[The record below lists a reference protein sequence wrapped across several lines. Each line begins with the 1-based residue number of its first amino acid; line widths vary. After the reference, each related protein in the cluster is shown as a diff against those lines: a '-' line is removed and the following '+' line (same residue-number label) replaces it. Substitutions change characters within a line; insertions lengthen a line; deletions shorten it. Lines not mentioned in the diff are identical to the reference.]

1 MSQQLLKTD
10 DAEEKATAVASNTES
25 LYLQDT
31 YLLEASAC
39 IVRVSEEIQSKH
51 GKHCVAVDR
60 TVFHPQGGGQP

>member
-10 DAEEKATAVASNTES
+10 DAEEAASDAASSTES

-31 YLLEASAC
+31 YLLETSAR
-39 IVRVSEEIQSKH
+39 IVRVSEEAQSKH

-60 TVFHPQGGGQP
+60 TVFHPQGGG